1 MSRIATVIALTI
13 PMTLFVTAEESAP
26 PVANSAPAANKSSL
40 NNIDVRLSLN
50 GGNEGITKRRNDTLG
65 TEVTYEDDSSA
76 GIAAHVLYLRARPGS
91 VGFAVGGGLSAFTH
105 EGKPE
110 LTSGQATKIDTFS
123 IDIYGAFVYRP
134 TKQWHFEL
142 PAVVVSSGTASVET
156 EGRTE
161 TDDGAYG
168 RFALQ
173 VGAYYTFD
181 FGLQLGVDLGG
192 AGFWAYVERD
202 IAPNVTQE
210 YIYTGSGG
218 YINLNAGFRF

>member
-1 MSRIATVIALTI
+1 MSRIVTIIAFTI
-13 PMTLFVTAEESAP
+13 PMTLSVMAEESAP
-26 PVANSAPAANKSSL
+26 PAAKSASAAGDRTL
-40 NNIDVRLSLN
+40 NNIDLRLSLN
-50 GGNEGITKRRNDTLG
+50 GGNEGITKRRNESLG
-65 TEVTYEDDSSA
+65 TEAAYDDDSSG
-76 GIAAHVLYLRARPGS
+76 GIAAHVLYLRARPGG

-110 LTSGQATKIDTFS
+110 LVSGQATTIETIS
-123 IDIYGAFVYRP
+123 IDIYAAFVYRP
-134 TKQWHFEL
+134 MRQWHFEL
-142 PAVVVSSGTASVET
+142 PALVVSSGAASVET
-156 EGRTE
+156 EGQAE
-161 TDDGAYG
+161 KDEGSYG

-192 AGFWAYVERD
+192 AGFWASVDRD

-210 YIYTGSGG
+210 FIYTGSGG